1 MTPESQYE
9 AMMRY
14 RDQARL
20 DDLARA
26 EQVGELAPVTP
37 IRPGVPAPKPQTTS
51 EQIRATTLHYW
62 RAGWLEDHD
71 WRFVDV
77 SLRKRPGTAKAAQRT
92 SSASAGDG
100 AA

>member
-1 MTPESQYE
+1 MTPESQYR
-9 AMMRY
+9 ALQRY
-14 RDQARL
+14 SDQVDADEL
-20 DDLARA
+20 ERA

-51 EQIRATTLHYW
+51 EQIRATTLNYW

-77 SLRKRPGTAKAAQRT
+77 SLRKRPGTAKAARRT
-92 SSASAGDG
+92 STSVGDG